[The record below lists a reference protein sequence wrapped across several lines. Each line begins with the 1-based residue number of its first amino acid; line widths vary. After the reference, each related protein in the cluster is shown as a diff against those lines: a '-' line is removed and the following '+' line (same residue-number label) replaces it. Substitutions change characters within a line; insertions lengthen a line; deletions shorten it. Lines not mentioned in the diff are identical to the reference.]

1 MIISTKGRYG
11 LRVMLDL
18 AQHKEGEFISLKS
31 IAERQEIS
39 MKYLEGIVAALNKAG
54 LVASQRGKDGG
65 YRLTRP
71 ADDYTVGE
79 IVRAT
84 EGGLAPVACP
94 DCEEGGSGCGRS
106 ETCLTLPIWR
116 RLDLIINGYLD
127 GISLTD
133 ALNGSDLPDM
143 ESLLNQAG
151 GGERA

>member
-94 DCEEGGSGCGRS
+94 ECEEGRSGCGRAD
-106 ETCLTLPIWR
+106 TCLTLPIWR
-116 RLDLIINGYLD
+116 RLDFIINGYLD
-127 GISLTD
+127 SLSLTD
-133 ALNGSDLPDM
+133 ALEGSDLPDLEGLM
-143 ESLLNQAG
+143 KKY
-151 GGERA
+151 GERKGE